1 MAKFD
6 MLTQGKCKQGFSL
19 IEVLVALVIL
29 VIGLIGIFN
38 LHIVAKRASFESYQQ
53 TQASYYAN
61 DIINRMKLNPTQLAS
76 YVGDHSGS
84 KSAITPV
91 TPACEGATLCT
102 PSQLVLWD
110 LYQWRRAFSGEYEV
124 VGVQQV
130 GGLET
135 PLSCIKLNGNIV
147 TVTITWLGIN
157 ETSAATG
164 TVDCGTASKRR
175 RAFTMTTVI

>member
-1 MAKFD
+1 MTKFER
-6 MLTQGKCKQGFSL
+6 LTHQGFQRGFSL

-61 DIINRMKLNPTQLAS
+61 DIVNRMKLNPSELAK
-76 YVGDHSGS
+76 YVGNHSGS
-84 KSAITPV
+84 KEPITPV
-91 TPACEGATLCT
+91 TPACEGANLCT
-102 PSQLVLWD
+102 PSQLALWD
-110 LYQWRRAFSGEYEV
+110 LYQWRSAFSGEYEI
-124 VGVQQV
+124 VGAQQV

-135 PLSCIKLNGNIV
+135 ALGCIKLNGNIV

-157 ETSAATG
+157 EISGVTG
-164 TVDCGTASKRR
+164 TFDCGTASKRR

>member
-1 MAKFD
+1 MAKFES
-6 MLTQGKCKQGFSL
+6 LTQKQCNQGFSL

-61 DIINRMKLNPTQLAS
+61 DIINRMKLNSGELAQ
-76 YVGDHSGS
+76 YVGNHSGS
-84 KSAITPV
+84 KSALTPV

-102 PSQLVLWD
+102 PKQLVLWD
-110 LYQWRRAFSGEYEV
+110 LYQWRRGFSGEDEV
-124 VGVQQV
+124 VGTQQV

-135 PLSCIKLNGNIV
+135 PLGCIKLTANVV

-157 ETSAATG
+157 ETSAASG